1 MVTYIPLQHITLKAL
16 VWLWTHCEIQKS
28 IVPVL
33 LIIGLICSYKGLILD
48 LLLQDETF
56 VGANKTDNEK
66 NGNNTLLDFTAGPK
80 PYQGCQSNVVQETGK
95 NKISIYDVLY
105 QWNFTVP
112 CSTLL

>member
-56 VGANKTDNEK
+56 VGANKTDTQWISLLYRRVQKIEQIK
-66 NGNNTLLDFTAGPK
+66 PDHCDRYQNNRTK
-80 PYQGCQSNVVQETGK
+80 KCN
-95 NKISIYDVLY
+95 
-105 QWNFTVP
+105 
-112 CSTLL
+112 